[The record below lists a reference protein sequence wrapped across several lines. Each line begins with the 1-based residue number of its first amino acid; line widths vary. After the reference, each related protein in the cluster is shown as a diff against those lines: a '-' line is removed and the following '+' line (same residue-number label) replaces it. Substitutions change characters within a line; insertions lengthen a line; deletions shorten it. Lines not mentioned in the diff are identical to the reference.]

1 MDRIPTYYLCGVNHM
16 KPTWFSVLFVFV
28 QFLCLAVI
36 GLTGPLFAYPIVLS
50 LIELIGLFLGIWAVV
65 MMRIGHFN
73 LAPEPLTW
81 SKMTSRGPYRIIR
94 HPMYLALL
102 LTTSP
107 LIISDV
113 SSLRLVI
120 WFILLVNLILKM
132 EYEEDLLQKHFPDYA
147 SYRKQTARLIP
158 GVY

>member
-1 MDRIPTYYLCGVNHM
+1 M

-50 LIELIGLFLGIWAVV
+50 LIDLIGLLLGIWAVV
-65 MMRIGHFN
+65 ILRIGHFN
-73 LAPEPLTW
+73 IAPEPLTW
-81 SKMTSRGPYRIIR
+81 TKMTSRGSYRIIR

-102 LTTSP
+102 LTTFP
-107 LIISDV
+107 LVISDF
-113 SSLRLVI
+113 SSLRFVI

-132 EYEEDLLQKHFPDYA
+132 EYEEGLLQKHFPDYA
-147 SYRKQTARLIP
+147 RYRTYTARLIP
-158 GVY
+158 GIY